1 MVSHISRKTSEI
13 WGTLSFVAEP
23 GTRTVSPPRKT
34 ELCVIYSLPGWNNLA
49 LCQFSSLKEV
59 ERLMSFDDSVAM
71 EARGTENGSANVNV

>member
-1 MVSHISRKTSEI
+1 
-13 WGTLSFVAEP
+13 
-23 GTRTVSPPRKT
+23 
-34 ELCVIYSLPGWNNLA
+34 LPGWNNLA